1 MKKVLFTM
9 FGIEITLTSAAFLV
23 MAFFAVLPLSS
34 LAADDYTAPRTEW
47 GQPDLQGV
55 WNFSSNTPIQ
65 RPAIFG
71 EREFLTADEIEEMQ
85 RRLADQDANSDAAG
99 STAGVD
105 EGYNDFWLEKSG
117 IGGDVRTSLI
127 VYPANGQLPSL
138 AEGAITEQGSFV
150 FTGTT
155 GDSRPVRREAGG
167 IGADGP
173 EDRGLS
179 ERCIIGFNAGPPL
192 RPAAYN
198 NNVQI
203 IQNKDTVVVLTE
215 MIHEA
220 RIVPLYGSAQ
230 DLQLLNDDIRLWVGD
245 SRGYW
250 DGDTLVVET
259 RNFNGLS
266 ASFNNVGA
274 SYDKVLTERFTRRGP
289 STVDYEYT
297 LDDPSTYTDKFTGII
312 SMTKLAGQL
321 YEYACHE
328 GNYGM
333 VNTLR
338 GARVQENFLANE
350 R

>member
-1 MKKVLFTM
+1 MKKIFFTM
-9 FGIEITLTSAAFLV
+9 FGIEFILTSAAFLV
-23 MAFFAVLPLSS
+23 LAFFAVLPLSS
-34 LAADDYTAPRTEW
+34 LAMDDYTAPRTEW

-55 WNFSSNTPIQ
+55 WNFSSNTPIE

-85 RRLADQDANSDAAG
+85 HRLAAQDASSDAAG

-105 EGYNDFWLEKSG
+105 EGYNDFWLEKAG

-127 VYPANGQLPSL
+127 VYPANGQLPPL
-138 AEGAITEQGSFV
+138 AEGAIAEQGSFV

-155 GDSRPVRREAGG
+155 GESRPVRREAGG

-179 ERCIIGFNAGPPL
+179 ERCIIGFNSGPPL

-203 IQNKDTVVVLTE
+203 IQSKDTVVLLTE

-220 RIVPLYGSAQ
+220 RIVPLYGPAQ
-230 DLQLLNDDIRLWVGD
+230 DLQLLNDDIRLWMGD

-250 DGDTLVVET
+250 DGATLVVET

-297 LDDPSTYTDKFTGII
+297 LDDPSTFTDKISAI
-312 SMTKLAGQL
+312 VSMTKLAGQL

-338 GARVQENFLANE
+338 GARVLENLSASE